1 MSPAV
6 ASHIPISERIAPA
19 TFSEVAA
26 VVRQCYD
33 SATPVYPL
41 GGETSLTFGLP
52 VKAPGIGLSTTA
64 LTRVIDFP
72 ARDMTITVEAG
83 ITIKEL
89 NDVAAKEG
97 LQFPVDVPLPDRATL
112 GGVIATNWN
121 GPRRYGYGLVRDYVI
136 GIHAVDGTGQ
146 EFKGGGRVVKNVA
159 GYDFCK
165 LLTGSMGT
173 LGVITEVTLK
183 LKPIAESRAWL
194 LAPLPSMPTADER
207 LAELVNFPAVP
218 SSVSLLMGPHSSG
231 LASFHAGTGP
241 TLAIGFEGAKL
252 DVEWSL
258 VELSKK
264 FPNAKIERDGYLDL
278 LNQLANFP
286 ADEKSPLI
294 IRAALT
300 PSGVRPFM
308 EAAIQIDTK
317 AIILAHAG
325 SGIVYVKFSEFPGGG
340 LSKSLVGNLHGVAQR
355 YHGNVV
361 ILSNPSGAEM
371 THQATYGGEANWN
384 LMRDVKRKFDPKNI
398 LNPGRLFST

>member
-1 MSPAV
+1 MAV
-6 ASHIPISERIAPA
+6 EISIPLNLRVTPS
-19 TFSEVAA
+19 TKKEVAE
-26 VVRQCYD
+26 VVRDCFG
-33 SATPVYPL
+33 SASAVYPL
-41 GGETSLTFGLP
+41 GGETSLNYGLP
-52 VKAPGIGLSTTA
+52 AKTAGTGLSMSA

-89 NDVAAKEG
+89 NDDASKEG
-97 LQFPVDVPLPDRATL
+97 LQFPVDVPHPDRATL

-165 LLTGSMGT
+165 LLAGSMGT

-194 LAPLPSMPTADER
+194 LAPIPSLAAAAEK

-218 SSVSLLMGPHSSG
+218 ASISLLMGPPTSG
-231 LASFHAGTGP
+231 LASFQAGAAP
-241 TLAIGFEGAKL
+241 LLAIGFEGEKL

-258 VELSKK
+258 VELAKQ
-264 FPNAKIERDGYLDL
+264 FPNSKIERDGYQDL
-278 LNQLANFP
+278 LNQLAHFP

-300 PSGVRPFM
+300 PSGVRPFI
-308 EAAIQIDTK
+308 EATIQIDAK
-317 AIILAHAG
+317 AAILAHAG
-325 SGIVYVKFSEFPGGG
+325 SGIVYVKFSEFPAGG

-355 YHGNVV
+355 YHGNIV

-384 LMRDVKRKFDPKNI
+384 LMREVKRQFDPKNI